1 MHKYIYLICCKFFI
15 YSYWCA
21 YGPQSTH
28 TITMK
33 APEQAENKRLHCESI
48 KVGCQCYFI
57 VRRLQLRPDDAVIIY
72 TMRTHNDKS
81 NVVCHGNNAINRPQK
96 FNYAP
101 HLSKDIRTS
110 VQDLIQKGF
119 NVTMIW
125 DKLISDVNHG
135 SGELFTGIS
144 RDAFMTRQDI
154 LNIYNDM
161 KRLEYVKDENDPRSV
176 ECWFNECPE
185 KFFFYQKQDVN
196 QNIPFTIGIQTRWMR
211 SMMVKHSHNN
221 IISMDSTFS
230 TNKYGVS
237 TCFS

>member
-1 MHKYIYLICCKFFI
+1 MR
-15 YSYWCA
+15 
-21 YGPQSTH
+21 
-28 TITMK
+28 
-33 APEQAENKRLHCESI
+33 RLH
-48 KVGCQCYFI
+48 
-57 VRRLQLRPDDAVIIY
+57 LRPDYAVIIN
-72 TMRTHNDKS
+72 TTHTHIDKS

-135 SGELFTGIS
+135 FGELFTGIS

-161 KRLEYVKDENDPRSV
+161 KRLEYVKDENDLRSV

-185 KFFFYQKQDVN
+185 RF
-196 QNIPFTIGIQTRWMR
+196 
-211 SMMVKHSHNN
+211 
-221 IISMDSTFS
+221 FS
-230 TNKYGVS
+230 TKNKMLFKTS
-237 TCFS
+237 LLP

>member
-1 MHKYIYLICCKFFI
+1 
-15 YSYWCA
+15 
-21 YGPQSTH
+21 
-28 TITMK
+28 
-33 APEQAENKRLHCESI
+33 
-48 KVGCQCYFI
+48 
-57 VRRLQLRPDDAVIIY
+57 
-72 TMRTHNDKS
+72 MRTHNDKS
-81 NVVCHGNNAINRPQK
+81 NVVCHGNNAINRPKK

-101 HLSKDIRTS
+101 HLTEDIRAS
-110 VQDLIQKGF
+110 VQDLIQNGF

-125 DKLISDVNHG
+125 DQLIYDVKHR
-135 SGELFTGIS
+135 SGELFTWVS

-176 ECWFNECPE
+176 ECWFNECPK

>member
-1 MHKYIYLICCKFFI
+1 
-15 YSYWCA
+15 
-21 YGPQSTH
+21 
-28 TITMK
+28 
-33 APEQAENKRLHCESI
+33 
-48 KVGCQCYFI
+48 

-72 TMRTHNDKS
+72 NARTHIDKD
-81 NVVCHGNNAINRPQK
+81 NVVCHGNKALNRPQK

-101 HLSKDIRTS
+101 HLSKDIRAS
-110 VQDLIQKGF
+110 IQDLIQKGF

-125 DKLISDVNHG
+125 DKLISDVKNG
-135 SGELFTGIS
+135 SGELFTGIR

-161 KRLEYVKDENDPRSV
+161 KRLEYMKDENDPTSV
-176 ECWFNECPE
+176 ECWFNEFPE
-185 KFFFYQKQDVN
+185 KFFFYQKQDVI
-196 QNIPFTIGIQTRWMR
+196 QNIPFIIGIQTRWMR
-211 SMMVKHSHNN
+211 SMMVKHSHHN